1 MDQNKVEQLRKN
13 FMKKGYGFDF
23 FSDERDAVKFIV
35 ANVPEGK
42 SVAFGGSMTLEEI
55 GLYDA
60 LRDAGHL
67 VVWHWKKDVEDPVR
81 KARSCDYYI
90 SGTNGV
96 SEEGHLVNIDGN
108 GNRVSALSFGH
119 EKVFVVVGTNKFTK
133 TLEEAEVRARTIAAP
148 LNAQR
153 FDIKTPCKGTKKC
166 FDCNSPDRICRIFSV
181 IERCPK
187 SFPIHVI
194 VIDKELGY

>member
-1 MDQNKVEQLRKN
+1 MDQQTVERLRKN
-13 FMKKGYGFDF
+13 FTEKGYGFDF
-23 FSDERDAVKFIV
+23 FREEKDAVEFIV

-42 SVAFGGSMTLEEI
+42 SVAFGGSMTLEAL
-55 GLYDA
+55 GLYGA
-60 LRDAGHL
+60 LRNAGHY
-67 VVWHWKKDVEDPVR
+67 VVCHWKKDVENPIHEAR
-81 KARSCDYYI
+81 KCDYYI

-96 SEEGHLVNIDGN
+96 SEEGHLVNIDGT
-108 GNRVSALSFGH
+108 GNRVSSLSFGH
-119 EKVFVVVGTNKFTK
+119 EKVFVVVGTNKFRK
-133 TLEEAEVRARTIAAP
+133 TLKEAEERARTIAAP

-187 SFPIHVI
+187 AFPIHVI